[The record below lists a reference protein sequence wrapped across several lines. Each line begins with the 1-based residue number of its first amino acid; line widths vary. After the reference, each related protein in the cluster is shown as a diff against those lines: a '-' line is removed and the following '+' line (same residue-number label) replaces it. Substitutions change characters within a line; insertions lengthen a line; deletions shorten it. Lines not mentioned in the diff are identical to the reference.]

1 MLKKHAKTLIIALIQ
16 FIFLALLA
24 ILVITQL
31 VKAHDHFAAW
41 EHFFTRY
48 RLWFLLGHGLMYL
61 GLYLVWP
68 GLIRRL
74 VNHSQHS
81 IAKEQV
87 QKAIQARNYLLG
99 LFVLLEI
106 LFQVRG

>member
-31 VKAHDHFAAW
+31 VKAHDHFAVW
-41 EHFFTRY
+41 EHFFTHY
-48 RLWFLLGHGLMYL
+48 QPWFLLGHGFMYL
-61 GLYLVWP
+61 GLYLLWP

-74 VNHSQHS
+74 VNQSGHT
-81 IAKEQV
+81 IAKERV
-87 QKAIQARNYLLG
+87 QKAIQSRNYLLG
-99 LFVLLEI
+99 LLVLLEI